1 MTAAWEVIGSQT
13 LASATASVTFSS
25 IPQGYRDLIL
35 VADYSATS
43 AGYTKVFMNL
53 ATSSYSSTSMRG
65 NGSTTGAYAVNGD
78 SYLAPSFP
86 LEELDTNK
94 AQLIMNFFDFSL
106 TDKHKSG
113 LFRLNKSTQQ
123 VNAGAFR
130 WGQTTALTSIK
141 LEASGTT
148 YASGS
153 TFTLYGS
160 NRA

>member
-1 MTAAWEVIGSQT
+1 MTYDL
-13 LASATASVTFSS
+13 LASSVLASSASSVTFGSLDT
-25 IPQGYRDLIL
+25 IAAGYRDLIL

-65 NGSTTGAYAVNGD
+65 NGSTTGAYAVSGD

-86 LEELDTNK
+86 LEELDTNR

-153 TFTLYGS
+153 TFSHFGV
-160 NRA
+160 AA